1 MAAPT
6 PSKNLFRFGVFELD
20 PSTGELRKSGL
31 RIRLRQQCAQVLELL
46 LERPG
51 EVVTREECR
60 VRLWP
65 GNTFVEFEGSLNKV
79 MVRLRESLGDSAES
93 PRLIETLP
101 RKGYRFIGSLRDPA
115 PRISADVHQ
124 DLPGP
129 SGAEASFAVLPF
141 LFLNAAEA
149 RESFSLGFADA
160 LITTLGNLED
170 MIVLPTAAILKYAGA
185 GDPLQISR
193 ELGVRYVLLGSIQ
206 KIGSDW
212 RVSAQ
217 VFDAETK
224 KIAFAEKYDFLVEN
238 VFDVQDQMAARLSA
252 ALKLQFRSAVS
263 KTRDRYSANP
273 IAYDAYMR
281 GLSNSFSDAPEMREQ
296 AILQLTSAVS
306 EDPEFALAHAVLS
319 YVLAVKY
326 FEYESRPVWLE
337 KAEYHCQQALE
348 LDSNL
353 AEAHMA
359 RAYILWSPARNFAH
373 LEAIEEIQRALALQP
388 NVPHAHNRLGTI
400 CAHIGRLEEAL
411 AFYERG
417 RRANRKN
424 QSSHGNVQAYVWG
437 GAFEA
442 ASREIELW
450 LKESPGHIYPI
461 YFRPLPALLSGDFK
475 TAAALV
481 EDATRRL
488 PDDPLVITLQGML
501 HAFHGENECAL
512 ECVQRACAAPRSFGH
527 THHTYYQIACI
538 HAILGDTQQ
547 ALEWLERAVN
557 TGFACAP
564 FFERDPAL
572 AKLRLLPEFQSLVD
586 NLKNKF
592 GVFQIQTNA

>member
-1 MAAPT
+1 M
-6 PSKNLFRFGVFELD
+6 D

-60 VRLWP
+60 ERLWP

-115 PRISADVHQ
+115 PRISRDVRQ
-124 DLPGP
+124 DSPGS
-129 SGAEASFAVLPF
+129 SGAEASFAILPF

-170 MIVLPTAAILKYAGA
+170 MIVLPTAAVLKYAGA

-206 KIGSDW
+206 KMGSDW

-217 VFDAETK
+217 VFDGEIK
-224 KIAFAEKYDFLVEN
+224 KIVFAEKYDFLVEN
-238 VFDVQDQMAARLSA
+238 VFDVQDQMAARLSE

-273 IAYDAYMR
+273 VAYDAYMR
-281 GLSNSFSDAPEMREQ
+281 GLSNSFSDTPEMREQ
-296 AILQLTSAVS
+296 AILELTSAVS

-411 AFYERG
+411 TFYERG

-424 QSSHGNVQAYVWG
+424 QASHGIVQAYAWG

-442 ASREIELW
+442 ASREIESW

-461 YFRPLPALLSGDFK
+461 YFRPLPALLSGDLK
-475 TAAALV
+475 AAAALV

-488 PDDPLVITLQGML
+488 PDEPLVITLQGML
-501 HAFHGENECAL
+501 YAFRGENECARG
-512 ECVQRACAAPRSFGH
+512 CVQRACAAPRSFGH

-538 HAILGDTQQ
+538 HAILGDTRQ
-547 ALEWLERAVN
+547 AFEWLERAVN

-572 AKLRLLPEFQSLVD
+572 AKLRLLPEFQSLIH
-586 NLKNKF
+586 NLKSKF
-592 GVFQIQTNA
+592 GSLALQVNI